1 MSIIKEIDNVFDD
14 IKIDAEAFV
23 NTIKRHYI
31 STQFG
36 QKKENIT
43 TVKNLPSLSS
53 LPPKKDLRENDANKG
68 EHVLP
73 PVYNQGNVGS
83 CTGNA
88 LGGAV
93 EYDDN
98 GFHPSRLFIYYNERY
113 LEGTVRQDSG
123 AYLIDGIKSLEKY
136 GVCSENTW
144 PYIESRFAQKP
155 SPVAY
160 TEALKHKI
168 IVNSVVSSDNPETE
182 ISTVNLNLIKQHL
195 AAGYPC
201 AFIFIVYDSFESLQA
216 PWILDLP
223 QPEEQVQGGHAILC
237 VGYDDNKE
245 YETRNGTKK
254 GCFIIRNSWGAEW
267 GENGYFYMT
276 YDFIQ
281 GKGNDG
287 SSLTSE
293 MYCIESISN

>member
-43 TVKNLPSLSS
+43 NVKNLPSLSS

-113 LEGTVRQDSG
+113 LEGTVR
-123 AYLIDGIKSLEKY
+123 
-136 GVCSENTW
+136 
-144 PYIESRFAQKP
+144 
-155 SPVAY
+155 
-160 TEALKHKI
+160 
-168 IVNSVVSSDNPETE
+168 
-182 ISTVNLNLIKQHL
+182 
-195 AAGYPC
+195 
-201 AFIFIVYDSFESLQA
+201 
-216 PWILDLP
+216 
-223 QPEEQVQGGHAILC
+223 
-237 VGYDDNKE
+237 
-245 YETRNGTKK
+245 
-254 GCFIIRNSWGAEW
+254 
-267 GENGYFYMT
+267 
-276 YDFIQ
+276 
-281 GKGNDG
+281 
-287 SSLTSE
+287 
-293 MYCIESISN
+293 